1 MKGTCF
7 IACSRPPSVP
17 GQIIN
22 NCIRPGH
29 ILVSGGKKTKT
40 GWRAPVSL
48 QVPDYPRAR
57 SDNKQLHGQTY
68 FQTARRQGL
77 DEGHLFDWRFQT
89 TLRARSDNKQ
99 LHGASTHFSLRKQE
113 RKDWMKGTCF
123 IAGSRPPSVPG
134 QIINNCMAPGHIL
147 ISGWKKTRTGWR
159 APVSLQILDHPQS
172 QVR

>member
-1 MKGTCF
+1 MYLGIRKVCILDPTRTRSDNKQLHCLDTFYFQMARRQGLDEGHLFDWRFQTTLRARSDNKQLHGASTHFSLRKQERKDWMKGTCF

-77 DEGHLFDWRFQT
+77 HEGHLFHCRF
-89 TLRARSDNKQ
+89 
-99 LHGASTHFSLRKQE
+99 
-113 RKDWMKGTCF
+113 
-123 IAGSRPPSVPG
+123 
-134 QIINNCMAPGHIL
+134 
-147 ISGWKKTRTGWR
+147 
-159 APVSLQILDHPQS
+159 
-172 QVR
+172 